1 MKTIEDLY
9 LGKIS
14 PCENMIRGNDKYKD
28 LLEKS
33 PFDNYDFLTL
43 FGTNIPI
50 LTEIGNTMHNTIT
63 AA

>member
-28 LLEKS
+28 LLRLYSSNQEKLLS
-33 PFDNYDFLTL
+33 T
-43 FGTNIPI
+43 
-50 LTEIGNTMHNTIT
+50 LTEEQKEDTRLRR
-63 AA
+63 